1 MAKKAEK
8 RTTKKS
14 MSKSTPKTKVK
25 KTVTR
30 KAARKTSEPAAVN
43 IPVSSFYRYISGC
56 IETLYG
62 TDDPADLRAKAAV
75 GKELADKAYMEAVVN
90 DLKATELKH
99 APAADKM
106 RIVNASLAQACS
118 TLRKIEASKKEG
130 RTPENMLRMLAKFS
144 EGIEG
149 LEHLTKLCASSS
161 SKASYKDTLAQEKKL
176 KAEID
181 TYKRL
186 AAEKGEEAAAE
197 ELVAKASADM
207 KERAAKSLED
217 IKTAKQKIKALEG
230 AAQLL
235 ERIEAELNRG

>member
-8 RTTKKS
+8 RTTKKN

-25 KTVTR
+25 KTVAR
-30 KAARKTSEPAAVN
+30 KAARKASESAAVN
-43 IPVSSFYRYISGC
+43 IPVGDFYKYISSC

-62 TDDPADLRAKAAV
+62 TGDPAELRLKATV
-75 GKELADKAYMEAVVN
+75 GKKLAEKAYKEAVEN

-99 APAADKM
+99 VSAADKM

-118 TLRKIEASKKEG
+118 TLRKIEAAKKSG

-149 LEHLTKLCASSS
+149 LEQLTKLCASSGKS
-161 SKASYKDTLAQEKKL
+161 AYKDTLAQEQKL
-176 KAEID
+176 NAEIEA
-181 TYKRL
+181 YKRL
-186 AAEKGEEAAAE
+186 AAEKGEEAAAD
-197 ELVAKASADM
+197 ELITKASADM

-235 ERIEAELNRG
+235 ERLAAETGKA

>member
-1 MAKKAEK
+1 MAKKVEK

-25 KTVTR
+25 KTVAR
-30 KAARKTSEPAAVN
+30 KAARKPSEPAAVT
-43 IPVSSFYRYISGC
+43 IPVSRFYGYISAC

-62 TDDPADLRAKAAV
+62 TKDPAELRAQAAV
-75 GKELADKAYMEAVVN
+75 GKELVEKAYKEAVAN
-90 DLKATELKH
+90 DLKAKELKYVS
-99 APAADKM
+99 AADKM
-106 RIVNASLAQACS
+106 RIVNASVAQACS

-130 RTPENMLRMLAKFS
+130 RTPENTLRMLAKFS

-161 SKASYKDTLAQEKKL
+161 KASYKDTLAQEEKL

-197 ELVAKASADM
+197 ELVAKACADM
-207 KERAAKSLED
+207 KERALKSLED

-235 ERIEAELNRG
+235 ERLSAEVGEA

>member
-14 MSKSTPKTKVK
+14 MSKSTPKTKAR
-25 KTVTR
+25 KTVAR
-30 KAARKTSEPAAVN
+30 KAARKSAEPAAVN
-43 IPVSSFYRYISGC
+43 IPVSSFYKYISGC

-62 TDDPADLRAKAAV
+62 TKDPAELRAQAAV
-75 GKELADKAYMEAVVN
+75 GKELADNAYKEAVVN
-90 DLKATELKH
+90 GLKATELKH

-118 TLRKIEASKKEG
+118 TLRKVEASKKEG

-149 LEHLTKLCASSS
+149 LGHLTRLCASS

-197 ELVAKASADM
+197 ELVAKASAEM
-207 KERAAKSLED
+207 KARAAKDLED
-217 IKTAKQKIKALEG
+217 VKKAKQKIKSLEG

-235 ERIEAELNRG
+235 ERLASEAGEG

>member
-14 MSKSTPKTKVK
+14 MSKSTPKTKVR

-30 KAARKTSEPAAVN
+30 KAARKPAEPAAVN
-43 IPVSSFYRYISGC
+43 IPVGSFYKYISGC

-62 TDDPADLRAKAAV
+62 TNDPAELRANAAV
-75 GKELADKAYMEAVVN
+75 GKELAEKAYMEAVGN
-90 DLKATELKH
+90 NLKATELKH

-149 LEHLTKLCASSS
+149 FEHLTKLCASSS
-161 SKASYKDTLAQEKKL
+161 KESYKDTLAQEKNL

-181 TYKRL
+181 AYKQL
-186 AAEKGEEAAAE
+186 AAEKGEEAAAN
-197 ELVAKASADM
+197 ELVAKASAEM
-207 KERAAKSLED
+207 KENAAKSLED

-235 ERIEAELNRG
+235 ERLAAEAGEV

>member
-1 MAKKAEK
+1 MTKKAEK
-8 RTTKKS
+8 KMAKKS

-25 KTVTR
+25 KPGAR
-30 KAARKTSEPAAVN
+30 KAARKSSKSATVN
-43 IPVSSFYRYISGC
+43 IPVGDFYKYISGC

-62 TDDPADLRAKAAV
+62 TDDPAELKVKAAV
-75 GKELADKAYMEAVVN
+75 GKELVEKAYEEAVAN
-90 DLKATELKH
+90 DLKAKEFKH
-99 APAADKM
+99 MPAADKM

-118 TLRKIEASKKEG
+118 TLRKIEANKKSG

-149 LEHLTKLCASSS
+149 LGHLTKLCASSS
-161 SKASYKDTLAQEKKL
+161 KSSYKDTLAKEKKL
-176 KAEID
+176 NAEIEA
-181 TYKRL
+181 YKRL
-186 AAEKGEEAAAE
+186 AAEKGEEAAAD
-197 ELVAKASADM
+197 ELIAKASADM

-235 ERIEAELNRG
+235 ERLAAETGKA

>member
-1 MAKKAEK
+1 MAKKVEK
-8 RTTKKS
+8 STTKKN

-25 KTVTR
+25 KPGAR
-30 KAARKTSEPAAVN
+30 KAARKASKSAAVN
-43 IPVSSFYRYISGC
+43 IPVSAFYKYISGC

-62 TDDPADLRAKAAV
+62 TNDPAELRAEAAV
-75 GKELADKAYMEAVVN
+75 GKELAEKAYEEAVAN

-99 APAADKM
+99 VSAADKM

-161 SKASYKDTLAQEKKL
+161 KSSYKDILAQEQNL
-176 KAEID
+176 KTEID

-197 ELVAKASADM
+197 ELVVKASADM

-217 IKTAKQKIKALEG
+217 IKTAKEKIKALEG

-235 ERIEAELNRG
+235 ERLAAEVGEA

>member
-1 MAKKAEK
+1 MTKKAEK
-8 RTTKKS
+8 RMTKKIT
-14 MSKSTPKTKVK
+14 SKSTPKTKVK

-30 KAARKTSEPAAVN
+30 KAARKSAESAAVN
-43 IPVSSFYRYISGC
+43 IPVSRFYGYISEC

-62 TDDPADLRAKAAV
+62 TDDPAELRAKAAV
-75 GKELADKAYMEAVVN
+75 GKELAENAYKEAVAN

-99 APAADKM
+99 VSAADKM
-106 RIVNASLAQACS
+106 HIVNASLAQAYS
-118 TLRKIEASKKEG
+118 TLRKIEANKKSG

-161 SKASYKDTLAQEKKL
+161 KSAYKDTLAKEQKL
-176 KAEID
+176 NAEIE

-186 AAEKGEEAAAE
+186 AAEKGEEAAAD
-197 ELVAKASADM
+197 ELIARASADM

-235 ERIEAELNRG
+235 ERLAAETGKA

>member
-1 MAKKAEK
+1 MTKKVEK
-8 RTTKKS
+8 RMPKKS
-14 MSKSTPKTKVK
+14 TSKSTPKTKAK

-30 KAARKTSEPAAVN
+30 KTACKASESTTVN
-43 IPVSSFYRYISGC
+43 IPVSRFYGYISEC

-62 TDDPADLRAKAAV
+62 TNDPAELREKAAV

-90 DLKATELKH
+90 NLKATELKH
-99 APAADKM
+99 MPAADKM
-106 RIVNASLAQACS
+106 RIVNASLAQAHS
-118 TLRKIEASKKEG
+118 TLRKIEASKKAG

-161 SKASYKDTLAQEKKL
+161 KSSYKDTLAQEQKL
-176 KAEID
+176 KAEIEE
-181 TYKRL
+181 YNRL
-186 AAEKGEEAAAE
+186 KAEKGEEAAAD

-207 KERAAKSLED
+207 KEKAAKGLED

-235 ERIEAELNRG
+235 ERLSAAAGED

>member
-1 MAKKAEK
+1 MTKKAEK
-8 RTTKKS
+8 KMAKKS

-25 KTVTR
+25 KPGAR
-30 KAARKTSEPAAVN
+30 KAARKSSKSATVN
-43 IPVSSFYRYISGC
+43 IPVGDFYKYISGC

-62 TDDPADLRAKAAV
+62 TDDPAELKVKAAV
-75 GKELADKAYMEAVVN
+75 GKELAEKAYEEAVAN
-90 DLKATELKH
+90 DLKAKEFKH
-99 APAADKM
+99 MPAADKM

-118 TLRKIEASKKEG
+118 TLRKIEANKKSG

-149 LEHLTKLCASSS
+149 LGHLTKLCASSS
-161 SKASYKDTLAQEKKL
+161 KSSYKDTLAKEKKL
-176 KAEID
+176 NAEIEA
-181 TYKRL
+181 YKRL
-186 AAEKGEEAAAE
+186 AAEKGEEAAAD
-197 ELVAKASADM
+197 ELIAKASADM

-235 ERIEAELNRG
+235 ERLAAEAGKD

>member
-8 RTTKKS
+8 RTTKKTV
-14 MSKSTPKTKVK
+14 SKSTPKTKVK

-30 KAARKTSEPAAVN
+30 KAARKSSKSADVN
-43 IPVSSFYRYISGC
+43 IPVSAFYKYISGC
-56 IETLYG
+56 IETMYG
-62 TDDPADLRAKAAV
+62 TKDPAELRTQAAI
-75 GKELADKAYMEAVVN
+75 GKELAEKAYKEAVAN

-99 APAADKM
+99 MPAADKM
-106 RIVNASLAQACS
+106 RIVNASLAQAQA
-118 TLRKIEASKKEG
+118 TLRKVETSKKSG

-161 SKASYKDTLAQEKKL
+161 KESHKDMLAQERKL
-176 KAEID
+176 NAEID
-181 TYKRL
+181 EYKRL
-186 AAEKGEEAAAE
+186 SLEKGEEAAADD
-197 ELVAKASADM
+197 LIARASEAM
-207 KERAAKSLED
+207 KERAAKGLED

-235 ERIEAELNRG
+235 ERLAAETGKA

>member
-1 MAKKAEK
+1 MAKKAAK

-14 MSKSTPKTKVK
+14 MSKSTPKTKAR

-30 KAARKTSEPAAVN
+30 KAARKTAEPAAVN
-43 IPVSSFYRYISGC
+43 IPVSSFYKYISGC

-62 TDDPADLRAKAAV
+62 TKDPAELRAQAAV
-75 GKELADKAYMEAVVN
+75 GKEIAEKAYMEAVVN
-90 DLKATELKH
+90 GLKATEFKH

-118 TLRKIEASKKEG
+118 TLRKVEASKKEG

-149 LEHLTKLCASSS
+149 LGHLTRLCASSS
-161 SKASYKDTLAQEKKL
+161 KASHKDILAQEKKL

-197 ELVAKASADM
+197 ELVAKASAEM
-207 KERAAKSLED
+207 KEREAKDLED
-217 IKTAKQKIKALEG
+217 VKKAKQKIKALEG

-235 ERIEAELNRG
+235 ERIEAELNKG

>member
-1 MAKKAEK
+1 MTKKAEK
-8 RTTKKS
+8 RTTKKNL
-14 MSKSTPKTKVK
+14 SKSTPKTKVK
-25 KTVTR
+25 KPG
-30 KAARKTSEPAAVN
+30 ARKSVRKSSKSAVVN
-43 IPVSSFYRYISGC
+43 IPVSDFYKYISGC
-56 IETLYG
+56 IEALYG
-62 TDDPADLRAKAAV
+62 TKDPAELRTQAAI
-75 GKELADKAYMEAVVN
+75 GKELSEKAYKEAVVN

-99 APAADKM
+99 MPAADKM

-149 LEHLTKLCASSS
+149 LGQLTKLCSSS
-161 SKASYKDTLAQEKKL
+161 SKSSYKDTLAQEKKL
-176 KAEID
+176 NAEID

-186 AAEKGEEAAAE
+186 AAEKGEEAAAD

-207 KERAAKSLED
+207 KERAAKDLED

-235 ERIEAELNRG
+235 ERLAAEAGKA

>member
-1 MAKKAEK
+1 MTKKAAK

-30 KAARKTSEPAAVN
+30 KTARKPSEPAAVN
-43 IPVSSFYRYISGC
+43 IPVSSFYKYISGC

-75 GKELADKAYMEAVVN
+75 GKELAEKAYMEAVVN

-118 TLRKIEASKKEG
+118 TLRKIEASKKDD

-149 LEHLTKLCASSS
+149 LEHLTKLCASS

-186 AAEKGEEAAAE
+186 AAEKGEEETAE
-197 ELVAKASADM
+197 ELVVKACADM
-207 KERAAKSLED
+207 KARAAKSLED
-217 IKTAKQKIKALEG
+217 IKTAKQKVKALEG

-235 ERIEAELNRG
+235 ERLAAETGEA

>member
-1 MAKKAEK
+1 MTKKAEK
-8 RTTKKS
+8 RMTKKIT
-14 MSKSTPKTKVK
+14 SKSTPKTKVK
-25 KTVTR
+25 KTV
-30 KAARKTSEPAAVN
+30 ARKTARKESESAAVN
-43 IPVSSFYRYISGC
+43 IPVGDFYKYISGC

-62 TDDPADLRAKAAV
+62 TKDPAELRLKAAV
-75 GKELADKAYMEAVVN
+75 GKELAGKAYKEAVEN

-99 APAADKM
+99 VSAADKM
-106 RIVNASLAQACS
+106 RIVNASLAQAYS
-118 TLRKIEASKKEG
+118 TLRKIEAAKKSG

-149 LEHLTKLCASSS
+149 LEHLTKLCASSGKS
-161 SKASYKDTLAQEKKL
+161 AYKDTLAQEQKL
-176 KAEID
+176 NAEIE

-186 AAEKGEEAAAE
+186 AAEKGEEAAAD
-197 ELVAKASADM
+197 ELIARASADM

-235 ERIEAELNRG
+235 ERLAAETGKA

>member
-1 MAKKAEK
+1 MPKKAEK
-8 RTTKKS
+8 RTTKKI

-25 KTVTR
+25 KPGVR
-30 KAARKTSEPAAVN
+30 KAARKSSKSATVN
-43 IPVSSFYRYISGC
+43 IPVGDFYKYISGC

-62 TDDPADLRAKAAV
+62 TDDPAELKVKAAV
-75 GKELADKAYMEAVVN
+75 GKELAENAYKEAVAN
-90 DLKATELKH
+90 DLKAKELKH
-99 APAADKM
+99 MPAADKM
-106 RIVNASLAQACS
+106 RIVSASLAQAYS
-118 TLRKIEASKKEG
+118 TLRKIEANKKSG

-161 SKASYKDTLAQEKKL
+161 KSAYKDTLAKEKKL
-176 KAEID
+176 NAEIE

-186 AAEKGEEAAAE
+186 AAEKGEEAAAD
-197 ELVAKASADM
+197 ELIARASEAM
-207 KERAAKSLED
+207 KERAAKGLED

-235 ERIEAELNRG
+235 ERLAAEAGKA

>member
-1 MAKKAEK
+1 MPKKAEK

-14 MSKSTPKTKVK
+14 MSKSTPKTKGK

-30 KAARKTSEPAAVN
+30 KTARKASESAVN
-43 IPVSSFYRYISGC
+43 TPVSTFYAYISAC

-62 TDDPADLRAKAAV
+62 TKDPAELRAQAAV
-75 GKELADKAYMEAVVN
+75 GKALAEKAYEEAVAN
-90 DLKATELKH
+90 DLKAKELKH
-99 APAADKM
+99 MPAADKM
-106 RIVNASLAQACS
+106 RIVNDSLAQACS
-118 TLRKIEASKKEG
+118 TLRKIEANKKSG

-149 LEHLTKLCASSS
+149 LGHLTKLCASSS
-161 SKASYKDTLAQEKKL
+161 KSAYKDTLAKEKKL
-176 KAEID
+176 NAEIE

-186 AAEKGEEAAAE
+186 AAEKGEEAAAD
-197 ELVAKASADM
+197 ELIARASEAM
-207 KERAAKSLED
+207 KERAAKGLED

-235 ERIEAELNRG
+235 ERLAAEAGKA

>member
-1 MAKKAEK
+1 MTKKVEK
-8 RTTKKS
+8 RMPKKS
-14 MSKSTPKTKVK
+14 TSKSTPKTKAK

-30 KAARKTSEPAAVN
+30 KTACKAPESTTVN
-43 IPVSSFYRYISGC
+43 IPVSRFYGYISEC

-62 TDDPADLRAKAAV
+62 TDDPAELRAKAAV
-75 GKELADKAYMEAVVN
+75 GKDLAEKAYKEAVAN

-118 TLRKIEASKKEG
+118 TLHKIEAAKKEG

-161 SKASYKDTLAQEKKL
+161 KSSYKDTLAQEKKL

-235 ERIEAELNRG
+235 ERVEAELNKD

>member
-1 MAKKAEK
+1 MTKKVEK
-8 RTTKKS
+8 RMPKKS
-14 MSKSTPKTKVK
+14 TSKSTPKTKVK

-30 KAARKTSEPAAVN
+30 KTACKASEATTVN
-43 IPVSSFYRYISGC
+43 IPVSRFYRYISGC

-62 TDDPADLRAKAAV
+62 TDDPAELRAKAAV
-75 GKELADKAYMEAVVN
+75 GKELAEKAYKEAVAN

-99 APAADKM
+99 MPAADKM
-106 RIVNASLAQACS
+106 RIVNASLAQAHS
-118 TLRKIEASKKEG
+118 TLHKIEASKKEG

-161 SKASYKDTLAQEKKL
+161 KASHKDILAQEQKL
-176 KAEID
+176 KAEIEE
-181 TYKRL
+181 YNRL
-186 AAEKGEEAAAE
+186 KAEKGEEAAAD
-197 ELVAKASADM
+197 ELVAKASAAM
-207 KERAAKSLED
+207 KEKAAKGLED

-235 ERIEAELNRG
+235 ERLAAEAGEA

>member
-8 RTTKKS
+8 RTTKKN

-25 KTVTR
+25 KTV
-30 KAARKTSEPAAVN
+30 ARKTARKASESAAVN
-43 IPVSSFYRYISGC
+43 IPVGDFYKYISSC

-62 TDDPADLRAKAAV
+62 TGDPAELRLKAAV
-75 GKELADKAYMEAVVN
+75 GKELAEKAYKEAVEN

-99 APAADKM
+99 VSAADKM

-118 TLRKIEASKKEG
+118 TLRKIEAAKKSG
-130 RTPENMLRMLAKFS
+130 RTPENMLRMLAKYS

-149 LEHLTKLCASSS
+149 LEQLTKLCASSGKS
-161 SKASYKDTLAQEKKL
+161 AYKDTLAQEQKL
-176 KAEID
+176 NAEIEA
-181 TYKRL
+181 YKRL
-186 AAEKGEEAAAE
+186 AAEKGEEAAAD
-197 ELVAKASADM
+197 ELIAKASAEM
-207 KERAAKSLED
+207 KERAAKSLEE

-235 ERIEAELNRG
+235 ERLAAEAGKA

>member
-1 MAKKAEK
+1 MTKKVEK
-8 RTTKKS
+8 RMLKKS
-14 MSKSTPKTKVK
+14 TSKSTPKTKAK

-30 KAARKTSEPAAVN
+30 KAARKASESTTVN
-43 IPVSSFYRYISGC
+43 IPVSRFYGYISEC

-62 TDDPADLRAKAAV
+62 TDDPAELRAKAAV
-75 GKELADKAYMEAVVN
+75 GKELAEKAYKEAVAN

-99 APAADKM
+99 MPAADKM
-106 RIVNASLAQACS
+106 RIVNASLAQAHS
-118 TLRKIEASKKEG
+118 TLHKIEAAKKDG

-149 LEHLTKLCASSS
+149 LEYLTKLCASSS
-161 SKASYKDTLAQEKKL
+161 KSSYKDTLAQEKKL

-186 AAEKGEEAAAE
+186 AAEKGEEAAAD

-235 ERIEAELNRG
+235 ERLSAAAGED

>member
-1 MAKKAEK
+1 MTKKAAK

-30 KAARKTSEPAAVN
+30 KPACKAPESTTVN
-43 IPVSSFYRYISGC
+43 IPVSSFYGYISAC

-62 TDDPADLRAKAAV
+62 TKDPAELRAQAAV
-75 GKELADKAYMEAVVN
+75 GKELAEKAYEEAVAN

-118 TLRKIEASKKEG
+118 TLRKIEAAKKEG

-161 SKASYKDTLAQEKKL
+161 KSSYKDILAQEQNL
-176 KAEID
+176 KTEID

-197 ELVAKASADM
+197 ELVVKASADM

-217 IKTAKQKIKALEG
+217 IKTAKQKVKALEG

-235 ERIEAELNRG
+235 ERLAAEAGEG

>member
-1 MAKKAEK
+1 MTKKVEK
-8 RTTKKS
+8 RMPKKS
-14 MSKSTPKTKVK
+14 TSKSTPKTKAK

-30 KAARKTSEPAAVN
+30 KTARKSSEPAAVN
-43 IPVSSFYRYISGC
+43 IPVSSFYKYISGC

-62 TDDPADLRAKAAV
+62 TNDPAELRAKAAV

-106 RIVNASLAQACS
+106 RIVNASLAQAHS
-118 TLRKIEASKKEG
+118 TLHKIEASKKEG

-161 SKASYKDTLAQEKKL
+161 KASHKDMLAQEQKL
-176 KAEID
+176 KAEIEE
-181 TYKRL
+181 YNRL
-186 AAEKGEEAAAE
+186 KAEKGEEAAAD

-207 KERAAKSLED
+207 KERAAKSLKD

-235 ERIEAELNRG
+235 ERVEAELNKD

>member
-1 MAKKAEK
+1 MTKKAEK
-8 RTTKKS
+8 RTTKKI

-30 KAARKTSEPAAVN
+30 KAARKSSEAAAVN
-43 IPVSSFYRYISGC
+43 IPVGDFYKYISGC

-62 TDDPADLRAKAAV
+62 TDDPAELRAKAAV
-75 GKELADKAYMEAVVN
+75 GKELAEKAYKEAVEN

-99 APAADKM
+99 MPAADKM
-106 RIVNASLAQACS
+106 RIVNASLAQAHS
-118 TLRKIEASKKEG
+118 TLRKIEANNKSD

-149 LEHLTKLCASSS
+149 LEHLTKICASSS
-161 SKASYKDTLAQEKKL
+161 KSAYKDILAQEQKL
-176 KAEID
+176 NAEID
-181 TYKRL
+181 EYKRL
-186 AAEKGEEAAAE
+186 SLEKGEEAAAD
-197 ELVAKASADM
+197 ELIARASEAM
-207 KERAAKSLED
+207 KERAAKGLED

-235 ERIEAELNRG
+235 ERLAAEAGKA

>member
-1 MAKKAEK
+1 MAKKVEK
-8 RTTKKS
+8 RTTKKI

-25 KTVTR
+25 KTVAR
-30 KAARKTSEPAAVN
+30 KAARKSSKSAAVN
-43 IPVSSFYRYISGC
+43 IPVSAFYKYISGC
-56 IETLYG
+56 IETMYG
-62 TDDPADLRAKAAV
+62 TKDPAELRVQAAI
-75 GKELADKAYMEAVVN
+75 GKELAEKAYKEAVAN

-99 APAADKM
+99 VSAADKM
-106 RIVNASLAQACS
+106 HIVNASLAQAYS
-118 TLRKIEASKKEG
+118 TLRKIEANKKSG

-161 SKASYKDTLAQEKKL
+161 KAAYKDTLAKEQKL
-176 KAEID
+176 NAEIE

-186 AAEKGEEAAAE
+186 AAEKGEEAAAD
-197 ELVAKASADM
+197 ELIARASADM

-217 IKTAKQKIKALEG
+217 IKTAKQKIKDLEG

-235 ERIEAELNRG
+235 ERLAAETGKA

>member
-1 MAKKAEK
+1 M
-8 RTTKKS
+8 
-14 MSKSTPKTKVK
+14 
-25 KTVTR
+25 
-30 KAARKTSEPAAVN
+30 
-43 IPVSSFYRYISGC
+43 RYLPGTDYHDS
-56 IETLYG
+56 ETLYG
-62 TDDPADLRAKAAV
+62 TKDPAELRAQAAV

-161 SKASYKDTLAQEKKL
+161 KASYKDIRAQERKL
-176 KAEID
+176 TAEID
-181 TYKRL
+181 AYKQL

-207 KERAAKSLED
+207 QEKAAKSLED

-235 ERIEAELNRG
+235 ERLAAEAGEA

>member
-1 MAKKAEK
+1 MTKKAEK
-8 RTTKKS
+8 RTTKKN

-30 KAARKTSEPAAVN
+30 KAARKSSKSDAVN
-43 IPVSSFYRYISGC
+43 IPVSAFYKYISGC

-62 TDDPADLRAKAAV
+62 TDDPAELRMKAAV
-75 GKELADKAYMEAVVN
+75 GKELAENAYKEAVAN

-99 APAADKM
+99 VSAADKM
-106 RIVNASLAQACS
+106 RIVNASLSQAYS
-118 TLRKIEASKKEG
+118 TLRKIEANKKSG

-161 SKASYKDTLAQEKKL
+161 KAAYKDTLAKEKKL
-176 KAEID
+176 NAEIE

-186 AAEKGEEAAAE
+186 AAEKGEEAAAD
-197 ELVAKASADM
+197 ELIARASADM

-217 IKTAKQKIKALEG
+217 IKTAKQKIKDLEG

-235 ERIEAELNRG
+235 ERLAAETGKA

>member
-1 MAKKAEK
+1 MCLW
-8 RTTKKS
+8 
-14 MSKSTPKTKVK
+14 SKSVPTCVEAESTNGRNV
-25 KTVTR
+25 R
-30 KAARKTSEPAAVN
+30 KFMT
-43 IPVSSFYRYISGC
+43 
-56 IETLYG
+56 
-62 TDDPADLRAKAAV
+62 
-75 GKELADKAYMEAVVN
+75 
-90 DLKATELKH
+90 
-99 APAADKM
+99 
-106 RIVNASLAQACS
+106 
-118 TLRKIEASKKEG
+118 ASKKEG

-149 LEHLTKLCASSS
+149 LEHLTKLCASS

-207 KERAAKSLED
+207 EERAAKSLED

-235 ERIEAELNRG
+235 ERLAVEAGEA

>member
-1 MAKKAEK
+1 MTKKAEK
-8 RTTKKS
+8 RTTKKI

-30 KAARKTSEPAAVN
+30 KAARKPSEPAAVN
-43 IPVSSFYRYISGC
+43 IPVSRFYGYISEC

-62 TDDPADLRAKAAV
+62 TDDPAELRAKAAV
-75 GKELADKAYMEAVVN
+75 GKEIAENAYKEAVVN

-118 TLRKIEASKKEG
+118 TLHKIKASKKEG
-130 RTPENMLRMLAKFS
+130 WTPENMLRMLAKFS

-149 LEHLTKLCASSS
+149 LGHLTKLCASS

-176 KAEID
+176 KTEID

-186 AAEKGEEAAAE
+186 VAEKGEEAAAE
-197 ELVAKASADM
+197 ELVVKASADM
-207 KERAAKSLED
+207 KEKAAKDLED

-235 ERIEAELNRG
+235 ERLAAESGEA

>member
-1 MAKKAEK
+1 MTKAEK
-8 RTTKKS
+8 RTTKKI

-30 KAARKTSEPAAVN
+30 KAARKSSKSAAVN
-43 IPVSSFYRYISGC
+43 IPVSAFYKYISGC

-62 TDDPADLRAKAAV
+62 TDDPAELRAQAAV
-75 GKELADKAYMEAVVN
+75 GKGLAERAYKEAVAN
-90 DLKATELKH
+90 DLKAKELKH
-99 APAADKM
+99 MPAADKM

-118 TLRKIEASKKEG
+118 TLRKIEANKKSG

-149 LEHLTKLCASSS
+149 LGHLTKLCASSS
-161 SKASYKDTLAQEKKL
+161 KSAYKDTLAQEQKL
-176 KAEID
+176 NAEID
-181 TYKRL
+181 EYKRL
-186 AAEKGEEAAAE
+186 SLEKGEEAAAD
-197 ELVAKASADM
+197 ELIARASEAM
-207 KERAAKSLED
+207 KERAAKGLED

-235 ERIEAELNRG
+235 ERLAAEAGKA